1 MMVNSLS
8 KIKLDKI
15 ALNKKFNTTLIG
27 VNCFCWLFILNIF
40 KNMTAV
46 ANADAS
52 FTPINQ

>member
-8 KIKLDKI
+8 KIKLDKM

-46 ANADAS
+46 ANANAS
-52 FTPINQ
+52 FTPTNQ